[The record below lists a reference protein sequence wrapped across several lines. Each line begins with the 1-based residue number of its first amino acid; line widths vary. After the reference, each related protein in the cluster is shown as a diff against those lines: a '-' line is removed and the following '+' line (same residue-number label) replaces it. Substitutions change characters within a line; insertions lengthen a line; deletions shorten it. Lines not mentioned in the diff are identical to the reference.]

1 MITKEATVSLDD
13 GLSARSIALLVQT
26 ASRYEAVI
34 RLSDGQ
40 KRMNAKSIMGMM
52 ALGLALGDIVT
63 IEAEGTDEEEAAS
76 AIAEFLEG
84 K

>member
-1 MITKEATVSLDD
+1 MKSVN
-13 GLSARSIALLVQT
+13 
-26 ASRYEAVI
+26 I
-34 RLSDGQ
+34 RLSMMTDRV
-40 KRMNAKSIMGMM
+40 KRFVSIVERYPFDIDLRSGRDVVDAKSIMGMM
-52 ALGLALGDIVT
+52 ALGLALGDVVT